1 MNQTRAAAP
10 LRARWRPTRP
20 AWLVCL
26 AVLAAAAAVA
36 HAAPALSVSGLTEPF
51 LDVTVSAPVFGI
63 INTQR
68 FKEGQVVKKGD
79 VILELD
85 KRLEE
90 LEVAR
95 RKAVVDHAKT
105 ELDSTRILVTTTKS
119 VSREELGKKETEYN
133 VAVAEHGIAVEQ
145 LARRQILAP
154 FSGAIAEIILQAGSA
169 CAPYQPLVRL
179 VDTTRFY
186 FVGTMD
192 GKAVADLRVDEPV
205 KLQIDGGPSVQGK
218 VCFISPVVDPASG
231 LAKVKAVFENPTGA
245 VRPGL
250 AARMSLD

>member
-1 MNQTRAAAP
+1 MTAAAGAAAP
-10 LRARWRPTRP
+10 
-20 AWLVCL
+20 
-26 AVLAAAAAVA
+26 
-36 HAAPALSVSGLTEPF
+36 LSVSGLTEPF

-68 FKEGQVVKKGD
+68 FKEGQAVKKGD

-85 KRLEE
+85 RRLEE

-95 RKAVVDHAKT
+95 RKAIMDRAKT
-105 ELDSTRILVTTTKS
+105 DLDSTRVLVSTTRS
-119 VSREELGKKETEYN
+119 VSREELGKKQTEYD

-179 VDTTRFY
+179 VDTTRAY

-192 GKAVADLRVDEPV
+192 GKAVAELHLDERVKV
-205 KLQIDGGPSVQGK
+205 QVDGGPAVAAR
-218 VCFISPVVDPASG
+218 ISYIAPVVDPASG
-231 LAKVKAVFENPTGA
+231 LAKVKAIFDNPTGA

-250 AARMSLD
+250 AARMSLE